1 LIMDRRNFLK
11 HFIFAASS
19 AALSRFPG
27 WTASTSGNN
36 NVRLRENGKPP
47 NIIFI
52 LADDLGYGDLS
63 CLNTD
68 SKISTPHLDK
78 LASDGM
84 VFTDAHSGSAVCTP
98 TRYGILTGRYCWRSR
113 LKKSVLWAWDAPL
126 IEPDRLTV
134 GALLKK
140 HGYSTACIGKWHLG
154 WDWPTADGSNINDK
168 IALGQWETKD
178 RNAFGR
184 KVDFTRPIANGPTT
198 RGFDYYFGDDV
209 PNFPPYCFIEN
220 DRTVGI
226 PTEQKPGDMF
236 GTPGPMIEG
245 WQLDRVMPTLTQ
257 KAADYIK
264 AQPKV
269 KPFAKKAASPFFL
282 YFPLTAPHTPIA
294 PTKQFKGTSKAGA
307 YGDYV
312 QQVDWTVGQIITALE
327 QTHQADNTLLIFT
340 SDNGSPG
347 RDGTNMSGPT
357 NSVRKY
363 GHNPSYIYRG
373 IKADIWEG
381 GHRVAFIARWPGR
394 IKPGTTSDETICLT
408 DFLATASDIL
418 GEKLPMDAGE
428 DSFSLLPYL
437 LGEVRKEPRRKAV
450 VHHSINGL
458 FAIRS
463 GQWKLID
470 GAGSGGWSGKGDG
483 RPGQL
488 YDMQADPGEQNNLY
502 NHPEHQHIAERLKA
516 RLTEYKKNGRSRPM
530 I

>member
-1 LIMDRRNFLK
+1 MMHRRDFLK
-11 HFIFAASS
+11 QCMLAAGS
-19 AALSRFPG
+19 AAVTPVLGRAAP
-27 WTASTSGNN
+27 AMGNN
-36 NVRLRENGKPP
+36 GVRLRVGRKPP
-47 NIIFI
+47 NIVFI

-63 CLNTD
+63 CLNPD
-68 SKISTPHLDK
+68 SKISTPNLDR
-78 LASDGM
+78 LASQGM

-113 LKKSVLWAWDAPL
+113 LKKSVLWAWDTPL

-134 GALLKK
+134 GDFLKK

-154 WDWPTADGSNINDK
+154 WDWPTTDGSRVNDQ
-168 IALGQWETKD
+168 IALGQWKPKN

-184 KVDFTRPIANGPTT
+184 KVDFDRPIANGPTT

-226 PTEQKPGDMF
+226 PTEEKPDGMF
-236 GTPGPMIEG
+236 GTPGPMIKG
-245 WQLDRVMPTLTQ
+245 WQLDRVMPALTQ
-257 KAADYIK
+257 KAVEYIK
-264 AQPKV
+264 AEPAV
-269 KPFAKKAASPFFL
+269 KPFDKKGTSPFFL

-294 PTKQFKGTSKAGA
+294 PTEAFQGTSKAGA

-312 QQVDWTVGQIITALE
+312 QQVDWTVGQIMKVLE

-381 GHRVAFIARWPGR
+381 GHRIAFIARWPGR
-394 IKPGTTSDETICLT
+394 IKSGSKSDQTICLT
-408 DFLATASDIL
+408 DLTATCADIM
-418 GEKLPMDAGE
+418 GEELPTDAGE

-437 LGEVRKEPRRKAV
+437 LGTTHEGPRREAV
-450 VHHSINGL
+450 VHHSISGL
-458 FAIRS
+458 FAIRK
-463 GQWKLID
+463 GKWKLVD
-470 GAGSGGWSGKGDG
+470 GVGSGGWSGKGDG
-483 RPGQL
+483 LPGQL
-488 YDMQADPGEQNNLY
+488 YDMDADPGEQNNLY
-502 NHPEHQHIAERLKA
+502 SDPGHQHIVNRLKA
-516 RLTEYKKNGRSRPM
+516 LLEEYKTQGRSRP
-530 I
+530 IV

>member
-1 LIMDRRNFLK
+1 MHRRNFLK
-11 HFIFAASS
+11 QCMLAAGS
-19 AALSRFPG
+19 AAVSPVLGRAAPEL
-27 WTASTSGNN
+27 GNN
-36 NVRLRENGKPP
+36 AVRLRVGEKPP

-63 CLNTD
+63 CLNSG
-68 SKISTPHLDK
+68 SKISTPNLDR
-78 LASDGM
+78 LASQGM

-113 LKKSVLWAWDAPL
+113 LKKSVLWAWDMPL

-134 GALLKK
+134 GDLLKK

-154 WDWPTADGSNINDK
+154 WDWPTTDGSRVNDQ
-168 IALGQWETKD
+168 IALGQWETKN

-184 KVDFTRPIANGPTT
+184 KVDFDRPIANGPTT

-226 PTEQKPGDMF
+226 PTEEKPDGMF
-236 GTPGPMIEG
+236 GTPGPMIKS
-245 WQLDRVMPTLTQ
+245 WQLDRVMPALTQ
-257 KAADYIK
+257 KAVEYIK
-264 AQPKV
+264 AEPAV
-269 KPFAKKAASPFFL
+269 KPFDKKGTSPFFL

-294 PTKQFKGTSKAGA
+294 PTEAFQGTSKAGA

-312 QQVDWTVGQIITALE
+312 QQVDWTVGHIMKVLE

-347 RDGTNMSGPT
+347 RDGTNMSGQT
-357 NSVRKY
+357 SSVRKY

-381 GHRVAFIARWPGR
+381 GHRVAFIACWPGR
-394 IKPGTTSDETICLT
+394 IKPGSQSNATICLT
-408 DFLATASDIL
+408 DLLATCADIM
-418 GEKLPMDAGE
+418 GEELPTDAGE

-437 LGEVRKEPRRKAV
+437 LGTTPEGPRREAV

-458 FAIRS
+458 FAIRR
-463 GQWKLID
+463 GKWKLID
-470 GAGSGGWSGKGDG
+470 GTGSGGWSGKGDG
-483 RPGQL
+483 LPGQL
-488 YDMQADPGEQNNLY
+488 YDMEADPGEQNNLY
-502 NHPEHQHIAERLKA
+502 SDPGHQYIVNRLKA
-516 RLTEYKKNGRSRPM
+516 LLEEYKTQGRSRP
-530 I
+530 IV